1 MKRAIA
7 LLFTVALVVSACGD
21 DDSGNSATTG
31 AVSPVVEDLTQE
43 ILTGDGP
50 DSDVPFTQEQ
60 AACFAAGLVD
70 EFGSEAMADALQ
82 MSFDEFMAGA
92 TPEQRLTVVDQ
103 MLDCVDFASM
113 MTAEFGGT
121 ISDESARCLGDA
133 FVGADAFRTALAN
146 SFDDSGTDPFD
157 DPALLEEML
166 PAMLECLSAEELIQL
181 GNEG

>member
-7 LLFTVALVVSACGD
+7 LLFAMALVAVACGD
-21 DDSGNSATTG
+21 DDGGATTTAG
-31 AVSPVVEDLTQE
+31 AVSPVVADLTQE
-43 ILTGDGP
+43 ILSGDGP

-70 EFGSEAMADALQ
+70 EFGGEVMADALQ
-82 MSFDEFMAGA
+82 MSFEEFMAGA
-92 TPEQRLTVVDQ
+92 TSDQRLTVVDQ
-103 MLDCVDFASM
+103 MLDCVDFSAM

-121 ISDESARCLGDA
+121 ISDDSARCLGDA
-133 FVGADAFRTALAN
+133 FVGADAFRAALAN
-146 SFDDSGTDPFD
+146 SFDQSGTDPFD

-181 GNEG
+181 GGNG